1 MDDGAL
7 SLHFELREGG
17 YADLETAGLAAIAFA
32 RAVKAAA
39 RAIDPNAVVQI
50 KLVDA
55 DQGSLTW
62 NTLVDWIER
71 HVEPQL
77 ERIERGGQQI
87 KRTRKIA
94 IALAVFL
101 VFTAGPIY
109 LAYFGDGFTDQDRSD
124 IQEMLEWVRENKAA
138 EQARQDFY
146 KALEQE
152 PQITQVSVRESP
164 QGPDI
169 ASVPSARFGEGSGL
183 WTQREADAEPRTTYP
198 VLNVVLVRPALSHSP
213 RAWTFKAEGLP
224 EFEATMRDPEILA
237 AIASESGLPIRF
249 REGVAMTIQMEVHEE
264 LVDGEWK
271 LVRGG
276 RSVTQ
281 VIDPK
286 V

>member
-101 VFTAGPIY
+101 VFTAGPTY

-124 IQEMLEWVRENKAA
+124 IQ
-138 EQARQDFY
+138 
-146 KALEQE
+146 
-152 PQITQVSVRESP
+152 
-164 QGPDI
+164 
-169 ASVPSARFGEGSGL
+169 
-183 WTQREADAEPRTTYP
+183 
-198 VLNVVLVRPALSHSP
+198 
-213 RAWTFKAEGLP
+213 
-224 EFEATMRDPEILA
+224 
-237 AIASESGLPIRF
+237 
-249 REGVAMTIQMEVHEE
+249 
-264 LVDGEWK
+264 
-271 LVRGG
+271 
-276 RSVTQ
+276 
-281 VIDPK
+281 
-286 V
+286 

>member
-94 IALAVFL
+94 IALAV
-101 VFTAGPIY
+101 PI
-109 LAYFGDGFTDQDRSD
+109 LHISATDSRIKIAATSRKCLSGLGKTRRLNRQDRISTKR
-124 IQEMLEWVRENKAA
+124 LNRN
-138 EQARQDFY
+138 
-146 KALEQE
+146 
-152 PQITQVSVRESP
+152 
-164 QGPDI
+164 
-169 ASVPSARFGEGSGL
+169 
-183 WTQREADAEPRTTYP
+183 PR
-198 VLNVVLVRPALSHSP
+198 LR
-213 RAWTFKAEGLP
+213 K
-224 EFEATMRDPEILA
+224 
-237 AIASESGLPIRF
+237 
-249 REGVAMTIQMEVHEE
+249 
-264 LVDGEWK
+264 
-271 LVRGG
+271 
-276 RSVTQ
+276 
-281 VIDPK
+281 
-286 V
+286 